1 MAVISTMVQL
11 FHQNCY
17 TATWNFFAKTP
28 LYIVNPLNWSERY
41 YQNRFIQENKL
52 KKTFFKFIVMKRYIL
67 AAIVMAMVCTVASA
81 QKIRLNGYSAYVFND
96 NVDSR
101 YDAGNYY
108 EGTINGGYQWGVGL
122 EFMADA
128 YRGIELKYI
137 RQDALAPMNYAIAG
151 DVKRKEFELGI
162 NYILL
167 GGSNY
172 FPVSNPKISPYAGL
186 GLGACIIDVK
196 NPLPGGESSKTN
208 FAWNIKLGTNIWLSD
223 KVGLKLQTELLSAI
237 QGAGG
242 GLYFGTGGAG
252 AGVSTYSTMYQFS
265 LGGGLTFKMGK

>member
-1 MAVISTMVQL
+1 
-11 FHQNCY
+11 
-17 TATWNFFAKTP
+17 
-28 LYIVNPLNWSERY
+28 
-41 YQNRFIQENKL
+41 
-52 KKTFFKFIVMKRYIL
+52 MKRYIL